1 MRAVVCEHLLLYV
14 SAMWILV
21 TILVSLSLQQMNV
34 GESCLKAS
42 AAGTTKPLYLLALIG
57 GDDERN
63 VLSGAQIARD
73 QINTRNDLLPGYH
86 LELIFERIGKC
97 EQVGTGLNGL
107 AKHIFNPPTCGPIVA
122 IIGLMCSSHASILSP
137 VAGHDGYDLIQLSA
151 ANSPV
156 FQTQNHHFPH
166 FWQFLG
172 SATAYADTVL
182 SMMEQFKWKRVGVV
196 YNTDSIFCTETAQYI
211 ENVARHSENHSIT
224 FSAGV
229 SGIRKKYL
237 DDAFMTI
244 KNTRTAVVVI
254 LLSSEQMPVFLQ
266 QATRLG
272 FVYPEYAWIQI
283 VPVISSSEI
292 EQDVLENI
300 ITGSS
305 LLLKQ
310 TYEPQNDSLML
321 ISKVMYREFK
331 DMFVN
336 NLTFAS
342 DRCNSRKINSTLN
355 LASYLHDQVW
365 AIALAV
371 NNSFP
376 VLEGRKLSID
386 NYTIGQHEI
395 TDVIEEQIAKLK
407 FQGASGWIEFN
418 QNRSVST
425 PVQVFWVFENGTDK
439 HVGTFDPLN
448 STNFLV
454 QLNSIDLPNDTISL
468 QVEIILIPLPL
479 SIVLNIVT
487 GIVIIFTTVQLIFH
501 LHYKHHKMIKA
512 TSPYLNLLI
521 FAGCYFLCAAAIIR
535 NVTASFELSPKL
547 FIILTIT
554 HNLCTVNS
562 MSLIF
567 PTLFLKLV
575 RVHYIFTA
583 WMKKDLG
590 QQWANRPLLSVVL
603 ILSVINNV
611 IFITICSVWPPGKLI
626 KCEKVQR
633 DSIVVVEKHI
643 KASEEI
649 AYAVYALILGY
660 TILVFVLVLY
670 IGFRS
675 RKIKRKIFNNF
686 YQITLLLGLIVI
698 VTAIYDTLFL
708 TSRLRRQEYVGRAAK
723 ITGYILI
730 TLACQLILFSPK
742 LIKVVS
748 EDRFLNTRLAL
759 NNFIQAIKKT
769 IFP

>member
-1 MRAVVCEHLLLYV
+1 MCAMTICVAV
-14 SAMWILV
+14 LV
-21 TILVSLSLQQMNV
+21 FLSLQQMSVAEWCSNT
-34 GESCLKAS
+34 SAS
-42 AAGTTKPLYLLALIG
+42 GATKPLYLLALIG
-57 GDDERN
+57 GDDEMN

-107 AKHIFNPPTCGPIVA
+107 AKYIFNPPTCGPIVA

-196 YNTDSIFCTETAQYI
+196 YNTNSNFCRETANYI
-211 ENVARHSENHSIT
+211 ENIMRHPENLSIT
-224 FSAGV
+224 FSVGV
-229 SGIRKKYL
+229 SETRKEYL
-237 DDAFMTI
+237 DNAFMTI

-254 LLSSEQMPVFLQ
+254 LLSAEQMSVFFQ
-266 QATRLG
+266 RATSLG
-272 FVYPEYAWIQI
+272 YVYPKYVWIQI
-283 VPVISSSEI
+283 EPAISEIKQGVRENVISG
-292 EQDVLENI
+292 N
-300 ITGSS
+300 S

-310 TYEPQNDSLML
+310 IFEPQNDSLML
-321 ISKVMYREFK
+321 VSQVMYGKFR

-336 NLTFAS
+336 KLTFAL
-342 DRCNSRKINSTLN
+342 DRHNSRKVNSTLK
-355 LASYLHDQVW
+355 LASYLYDQVW

-376 VLEGRKLSID
+376 VLENKKLSFD

-407 FQGASGWIEFN
+407 FQGASGLIEFN
-418 QNRSVST
+418 QNRSVTT
-425 PVQVFWVFENGTDK
+425 PVQVFWVFANGTDK
-439 HVGTFDPLN
+439 HVGTLDPLN

-454 QLNSIDLPNDTISL
+454 ELNSIDLPNDTIPL
-468 QVEIILIPLPL
+468 QVVIILIPLPL
-479 SIVLNIVT
+479 TIVLYILT
-487 GIVIIFTTVQLIFH
+487 GIVIIFTTVQLILH
-501 LHYKHHKMIKA
+501 LHYRHHKMIKA

-521 FAGCYFLCAAAIIR
+521 FAGCYFLCTAAILR
-535 NVTASFELSPKL
+535 NVTASFELSPIA
-547 FIILTIT
+547 FTILTIT
-554 HNLCTVNS
+554 HNLCSLNS
-562 MSLIF
+562 LLLMF

-590 QQWANRPLLSVVL
+590 RQWKDRPLLSVVL
-603 ILSVINNV
+603 LLTVINN
-611 IFITICSVWPPGKLI
+611 IFFITICSVWPPSKLVNF
-626 KCEKVQR
+626 EKVQR
-633 DSIVVVEKHI
+633 GSDFVVEKHI
-643 KASEEI
+643 RASEKI
-649 AYAVYALILGY
+649 SYAVYALILGY
-660 TILVFVLVLY
+660 SLLVFVLVLY

-686 YQITLLLGLIVI
+686 YSIMLLLGIIVI
-698 VTAIYDTLFL
+698 VTAIYDPLYL
-708 TSRLRRQEYVGRAAK
+708 TSRLRRQEHVGWAVK
-723 ITGYILI
+723 IAGYIVI
-730 TLACQLILFSPK
+730 TLVCQLILFSPK
-742 LIKVVS
+742 LIKVLC
-748 EDRFLNTRLAL
+748 EKRLPNTRLAL
-759 NNFIQAIKKT
+759 SNIVQAIKKT
-769 IFP
+769 VFQ

>member
-1 MRAVVCEHLLLYV
+1 MRAVVFEHLLLYV

-107 AKHIFNPPTCGPIVA
+107 AKYIFNPPTCGPIVA

-196 YNTDSIFCTETAQYI
+196 YNTDSIFCRETAQYI
-211 ENVARHSENHSIT
+211 ENVMRHSENHSIA
-224 FSAGV
+224 FSVGV
-229 SGIRKKYL
+229 SGTKKKYL
-237 DDAFMTI
+237 DNAFMTI

-254 LLSSEQMPVFLQ
+254 LLSAEQMPVLLQ
-266 QATRLG
+266 QATSLG
-272 FVYPEYAWIQI
+272 FGYSRYVWIQI
-283 VPVISSSEI
+283 EPVISEI
-292 EQDVLENI
+292 KQEVPENV
-300 ITGSS
+300 ITGNY

-321 ISKVMYREFK
+321 VSKVTYRKFR

-336 NLTFAS
+336 NLTFAL

-425 PVQVFWVFENGTDK
+425 PVQLFWVFENGTNK

-454 QLNSIDLPNDTISL
+454 ELNSNDLPNDTIPL
-468 QVEIILIPLPL
+468 HVEIILIPLPL
-479 SIVLNIVT
+479 TIVLYILT
-487 GIVIIFTTVQLIFH
+487 GIVIIFTTVQLILH
-501 LHYKHHKMIKA
+501 LHYRQHKVIKA

-521 FAGCYFLCAAAIIR
+521 FTGCYFLCAAAIIR
-535 NVTASFELSPKL
+535 NVTASFELSPNL
-547 FIILTIT
+547 FIFLTIM

-590 QQWANRPLLSVVL
+590 QQWSDRPLLSVVL
-603 ILSVINNV
+603 LLTVINNI
-611 IFITICSVWPPGKLI
+611 IFITICSVWPPRKLV
-626 KCEKVQR
+626 KLEEVQH
-633 DSIVVVEKHI
+633 DSIIVVEKHI

-649 AYAVYALILGY
+649 AYAVYALILAY
-660 TILVFVLVLY
+660 SLLVFVLVLY

-708 TSRLRRQEYVGRAAK
+708 TSQLRRQEQVGRAAK

-730 TLACQLILFSPK
+730 ILACQLILFSPK

-748 EDRFLNTRLAL
+748 ENRLLNTRFAL

-769 IFP
+769 IFL